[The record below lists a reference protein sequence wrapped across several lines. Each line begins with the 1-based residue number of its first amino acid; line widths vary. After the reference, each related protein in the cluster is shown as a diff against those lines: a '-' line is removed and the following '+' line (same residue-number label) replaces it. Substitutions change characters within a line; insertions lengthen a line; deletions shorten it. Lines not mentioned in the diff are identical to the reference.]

1 VPGAIGWAPALL
13 PSKGGVKVRPLP
25 TEALRRFNFLTI
37 RVRRVML
44 KPYFIAAS
52 KGKPPRTAETV
63 DVAARHLLYKLYD
76 ATSRVPGAWHALGE
90 IGERSETVARA
101 VERGWIIVRE
111 RDSGGRVSKMK
122 SAALTDEGRRVARK
136 GLWG

>member
-1 VPGAIGWAPALL
+1 
-13 PSKGGVKVRPLP
+13 
-25 TEALRRFNFLTI
+25 
-37 RVRRVML
+37 ML

-52 KGKPPRTAETV
+52 KITPRTAETV

-90 IGERSETVARA
+90 IGERPETVARA
-101 VERGWIIVRE
+101 VERGWVIVRQ
-111 RDSGGRVSKMK
+111 DGGGGKVSKVK

-136 GLWG
+136 GLRG